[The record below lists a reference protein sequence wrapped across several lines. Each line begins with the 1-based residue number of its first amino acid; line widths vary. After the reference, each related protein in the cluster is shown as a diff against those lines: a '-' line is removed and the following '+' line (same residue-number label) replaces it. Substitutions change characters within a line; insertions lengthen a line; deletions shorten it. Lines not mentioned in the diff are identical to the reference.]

1 MRKTRSDKVPA
12 LFRIQKNPSRPAR
25 AQHQWER
32 RCVQASTP
40 TGTAAGKAGDAES
53 RGRAAGRWRCFVNGC
68 GVESTLGLA
77 LSRAGVACA
86 TVIRNLVACKADPL
100 SQSVYLSPREIPI
113 RESHFVSP
121 PRVNVAQK
129 RRLRKIGGKVAAAGC
144 CMWERI
150 PRGSAEHQWFGD
162 CTFCVF
168 VGGSLPA
175 HVLRAS
181 AAARE
186 AHGGV

>member
-1 MRKTRSDKVPA
+1 MA
-12 LFRIQKNPSRPAR
+12 
-25 AQHQWER
+25 
-32 RCVQASTP
+32 
-40 TGTAAGKAGDAES
+40 
-53 RGRAAGRWRCFVNGC
+53 
-68 GVESTLGLA
+68 
-77 LSRAGVACA
+77 A
-86 TVIRNLVACKADPL
+86 TVIRNLVVATTDSL

-113 RESHFVSP
+113 RESHFVLP

-162 CTFCVF
+162 CTFCAF

-175 HVLRAS
+175 HVRAVQLLHQRTQIKRKNRAIVAGATPRSRVSAKHETELRP
-181 AAARE
+181 AACEGRGRLGNSPHRRPDGSKHGQWRGDPTTDGHAR
-186 AHGGV
+186 